1 MSVLSD
7 TWSETHPAIKT
18 AIVVG
23 GVLIVGYVGYKLV
36 KTSVDFLKN
45 VRDQAQEKQEL
56 ENLADA
62 GMTPTL
68 SDSDINSMVS
78 GIQTA
83 LSGWSE
89 DEEAVKTQIRRVQN
103 KADWL
108 KLTTAWNVRDICSGI
123 GSCSKYDLVGALQY
137 YMPEEIPN
145 INGDFSSR
153 GINVQI

>member
-7 TWSETHPAIKT
+7 TWSETHPAVKT
-18 AIVVG
+18 IIVVG

-62 GMTPTL
+62 GMKPTL

-108 KLTTAWNVRDICSGI
+108 KLTTAWNVRDICNGF
-123 GSCSKYDLVGALQY
+123 GACSKYDLVGALQY
-137 YMPEEIPN
+137 YMPEEIPS

-153 GINVQI
+153 GVNVQI